1 MICRENELGSIAV
14 SNGVFTKIA
23 GNAATNC
30 FGVKGMAIR
39 SVTDGLVHLL
49 RRESVSKGVLVT
61 RNDDGSIT
69 IDLHIMVDHGV
80 NIPAVCRSIV
90 SEVRYMVCQ
99 QTQTQVD
106 RVNVMVD
113 SIVAD

>member
-1 MICRENELGSIAV
+1 
-14 SNGVFTKIA
+14 
-23 GNAATNC
+23 
-30 FGVKGMAIR
+30 
-39 SVTDGLVHLL
+39 
-49 RRESVSKGVLVT
+49 
-61 RNDDGSIT
+61 
-69 IDLHIMVDHGV
+69 MVDHGV